1 MINPAL
7 IYTLL
12 SIPRSQSICV
22 RNNTGFKIQLLFFIP
37 LSNSWHSLVPDCLL
51 TACGGIMYSGHQTS
65 INTPGGDGWWEEKD
79 KWRYEYLAKTKQQN
93 FLASPQSPQ
102 FAVLLKGKWKPQQG
116 EFLQILDQVILNAAE
131 KTAYPGCAGMSNYI
145 TEHSQQAHPGNM
157 PLRK

>member
-22 RNNTGFKIQLLFFIP
+22 RNNTGLKIQLLFFIP

-79 KWRYEYLAKTKQQN
+79 KWRYKYLAKTKQQN

-102 FAVLLKGKWKPQQG
+102 FTVLKGRWKPQQG
-116 EFLQILDQVILNAAE
+116 EFLQIPDQVILNAGE
-131 KTAYPGCAGMSNYI
+131 KSGCAGMGNYI
-145 TEHSQQAHPGNM
+145 TQQSQWVTSREYAT
-157 PLRK
+157 